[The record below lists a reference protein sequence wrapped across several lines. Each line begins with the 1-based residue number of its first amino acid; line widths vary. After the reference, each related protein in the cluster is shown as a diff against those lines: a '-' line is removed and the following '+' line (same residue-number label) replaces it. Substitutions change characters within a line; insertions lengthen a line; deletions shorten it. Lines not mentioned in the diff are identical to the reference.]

1 MPSNDLQP
9 LLDTQQNQLM
19 ITVDEGTAID
29 SRALALLAI
38 NIGFAGFILDT
49 FINEPAWQIA
59 TAGIS
64 VALALT
70 ACILALLPR
79 TYMGAG
85 IDLTQ
90 HPEYLGFDREELQWQ
105 LLSDTQYA
113 IETNSAF
120 NRERMRYFLAA
131 FALSIISSIM
141 IVLYL

>member
-1 MPSNDLQP
+1 MPANDLQP

-49 FINEPAWQIA
+49 FINEPAWQTA
-59 TAGIS
+59 TAGVS

-79 TYMGAG
+79 SYMGAG
-85 IDLTQ
+85 IDLTK
-90 HPEYLGFDREELQWQ
+90 HPEYLGFEREELQWQ

-113 IETNSAF
+113 IETNGAF

-131 FALSIISSIM
+131 FGLSIISSIM